1 VNKAELLRLLAS
13 SNRSIGEVRD
23 RVPAVFTLLQGLAL
37 AEARRQ
43 LLAGFEDAPADLKAR
58 VTAASL
64 RVMFRRFPMAT
75 PPLIFFPPVTEVHR
89 ARTTSVNSMMF

>member
-1 VNKAELLRLLAS
+1 MNKAELLRLLAS
-13 SNRSIGEVRD
+13 SNRSIGEVRN
-23 RVPAVFTLLQGLAL
+23 RAPAVFTLLQGLAL

-64 RVMFRRFPMAT
+64 ANVAIADLPAAVRKAMTGLSASRILENLR
-75 PPLIFFPPVTEVHR
+75 
-89 ARTTSVNSMMF
+89 